1 MSKENVHSAKEAGLD
16 ARQSQVY
23 NHCSQYYCCQI
34 ASVNVMVQF
43 CPSIR
48 DKSTFNTA
56 QSNQLSIL
64 LIFCLRYPFQCH
76 YQLITSTKSVS
87 KL

>member
-1 MSKENVHSAKEAGLD
+1 MGEENIYSAKEAGLD

-34 ASVNVMVQF
+34 ASRNVMVQF

-56 QSNQLSIL
+56 QSNQQSNTPHI
-64 LIFCLRYPFQCH
+64 CLHYPFQCH